1 MRLEGS
7 LGAFSL
13 PDVFGLLSS
22 TRKTGALLLRGSTGT
37 GAVYFRSGQITGATA
52 DLGRQ
57 SLARRLI
64 GSGAVDDDAITVA
77 VKELTDGVADGLGA
91 LLILSG
97 QIDRELVV
105 AAATEQSVDAVFEL
119 MQWPDGDFS
128 FHVDTTNPDDVG
140 VELAADRLITEAGA
154 RSETWSSVPV
164 ELLDMEVTLTMP
176 VVLPQDPTTTRDE
189 WALLALIDG
198 ERTLADLV
206 DLTGCGRF
214 AVVTTLA
221 NLYDRGLLMVRD
233 RRGDHVTSVR
243 RRHALL
249 APVEGD
255 PAMRGHQPSAAVA
268 SQSPPIEPLA
278 DQSPQAPEAAEQ
290 VSTGDDALVE
300 VELALHAGAATED
313 AVDSGPAPGPEME
326 IGSSPVEPLSQDQD
340 PEAPQSEPELLS
352 ATGTDGGEPGL
363 NRSLMLRLIAGVKG
377 I

>member
-22 TRKTGALLLRGSTGT
+22 TRKTGALLLRGSAGS
-37 GAVYFRSGQITGATA
+37 GAVYFRDGQITGATA

-77 VKELTDGVADGLGA
+77 VKELTEGVADGLGA

-97 QIDRELVV
+97 QVDRELVV

-154 RSETWSSVPV
+154 RGETWSSVPAD
-164 ELLDMEVTLTMP
+164 LLDADVVLTMP
-176 VVLPQDPTTTRDE
+176 VVLPQDPTATRDE

-221 NLYDRGLLMVRD
+221 NLFDRGLLMVRD

-249 APVEGD
+249 GPVEGD
-255 PAMRGHQPSAAVA
+255 SATAGNAPVVVTPPTEPAQPSDLV
-268 SQSPPIEPLA
+268 E
-278 DQSPQAPEAAEQ
+278 QAPSA
-290 VSTGDDALVE
+290 DDSLIE
-300 VELALHAGAATED
+300 VELPLHPAT
-313 AVDSGPAPGPEME
+313 ASGEPVNFDPVTPPEVEPGSDPVGPE
-326 IGSSPVEPLSQDQD
+326 QDVD
-340 PEAPQSEPELLS
+340 APPAEAELLA

-363 NRSLMLRLIAGVKG
+363 NRSLMLRLIAGVKD

>member
-1 MRLEGS
+1 MRLVGS

-22 TRKTGALLLRGSTGT
+22 TRKTGALLLRGSSGS
-37 GAVYFRSGQITGATA
+37 GAVYFRDGQITGATA

-77 VKELTDGVADGLGA
+77 VKELTGGVADGLGA

-97 QIDRELVV
+97 QVDRDLVV

-140 VELAADRLITEAGA
+140 VELAADRLIAEANS
-154 RSETWSSVPV
+154 RSETWASVPAD
-164 ELLDMEVTLTMP
+164 LLDAGVVLTMP
-176 VVLPQDPTTTRDE
+176 VVLPQDPTATRDE

-198 ERTLADLV
+198 ERTLGDLV

-249 APVEGD
+249 APVEGENASASS
-255 PAMRGHQPSAAVA
+255 PAPA
-268 SQSPPIEPLA
+268 
-278 DQSPQAPEAAEQ
+278 AAERVQ
-290 VSTGDDALVE
+290 PDPVTVADPPDANASDEPEPDPGPHLE
-300 VELALHAGAATED
+300 VELALQSAGTAPQDDPEPVPSPNVESAADEVAPDQPAAATPTE
-313 AVDSGPAPGPEME
+313 AE
-326 IGSSPVEPLSQDQD
+326 IL
-340 PEAPQSEPELLS
+340 A
-352 ATGTDGGEPGL
+352 ATGTDGGDPGL